1 MKTGLKAFSILGSIL
16 TSGFIGL
23 GVNAA
28 AGAPEGT
35 PVLTIHVANRAEVD
49 PMTLIQ
55 AERTATQVFKKAGVE
70 SRWVDSVLPS
80 EGKLANPVYK
90 GPFPLTHIQ
99 LTILPSLMAN
109 RLGLPYNLPEDAMGL
124 APGSGP
130 ERQSVYV
137 LYDRVEAFAS
147 KHIADTHVDTAQI
160 FGHVI
165 AHEIGHLLLNDP
177 THSASGIMRGPWNL
191 WDLQNASY
199 GHLLFSR
206 RQVSAIRAEISRRSR
221 K

>member
-35 PVLTIHVANRAEVD
+35 PVLTIHVANRGEVD

-55 AERTATQVFKKAGVE
+55 AERTGTEIFKKAGVE
-70 SRWVDSVLPS
+70 SRWIDSALPS
-80 EGKLANPVYK
+80 EAKPANSVYK
-90 GPFPLTHIQ
+90 GPFPLSHIQ
-99 LTILPSLMAN
+99 LTILPSFMAN
-109 RLGLPYNLPEDAMGL
+109 RLGLPYNLPDDAMGL

-137 LYDRVEAFAS
+137 LYDRVEAFTA
-147 KHIADTHVDTAQI
+147 KHIANTHADTPQI
-160 FGHVI
+160 LGHVI
-165 AHEIGHLLLNDP
+165 AHEIGHLLLNDQ
-177 THSASGIMRGPWNL
+177 THSANGIMRSPWNL

-199 GHLLFSR
+199 GHLLFTP
-206 RQVSAIRAEISRRSR
+206 RQAGAIRSEISRRSR